1 VSYFSLSK
9 SLTQAKEQG
18 IMTTA
23 IGTGATS
30 KEVRETT
37 DRELTADELEHVSGG
52 KPSAAPK
59 DPPVKY
65 VSYEFS
71 APTISGY

>member
-1 VSYFSLSK
+1 
-9 SLTQAKEQG
+9 
-18 IMTTA
+18 MTTA

-71 APTISGY
+71 APTISGC

>member
-1 VSYFSLSK
+1 
-9 SLTQAKEQG
+9 
-18 IMTTA
+18 MTTA

-37 DRELTADELEHVSGG
+37 DRELTADELEHVSGE
-52 KPSAAPK
+52 KPSAAPQ
-59 DPPVKY
+59 DLKY

-71 APTISGY
+71 APIISGY